1 MALVDYSVL
10 QCLSTKYN
18 NFLRKFFGQKYSY
31 FVSLPWKFDNPF
43 SVFHISNTARSTV
56 IIAMH
61 NSHFNRGVVTRGPI
75 GPQKFCLL
83 WNTGISRPHVVLLW
97 LAPQLH
103 LHSDAPDGQCAHT
116 WIIISGLHC
125 AHVLLFE

>member
-1 MALVDYSVL
+1 MTIIKSKSDFGTFWLFGA
-10 QCLSTKYN
+10 STLAKNTAILYPILGN
-18 NFLRKFFGQKYSY
+18 LTTQIAI
-31 FVSLPWKFDNPF
+31 F

-75 GPQKFCLL
+75 GPKKFCLL
-83 WNTGISRPHVVLLW
+83 WNTGKNWPHVVLFW
-97 LAPQLH
+97 LAPQIY
-103 LHSDAPDGQCAHT
+103 LHSDAPAGQCAHT